1 MKIKV
6 TERGLFGADGEIAVG
21 TEFTVKEMP
30 KTWAAKAIQIGASAP
45 EGAELI
51 VNPAADTDTTG
62 KTKKRQGLEQQA
74 TELGLGFAP
83 EATDLELAEAIKA
96 ARGK

>member
-6 TERGLFGADGEIAVG
+6 TERGLFGANGEIAVG

-30 KTWAAKAIQIGASAP
+30 KTWAAKAIQIGAGVP
-45 EGAELI
+45 EGAELT
-51 VNPAADTDTTG
+51 VNPAADTGATG
-62 KTKKRQGLEQQA
+62 KTKKRQALEQQA
-74 TELGLGFAP
+74 ADLGLGFAP
-83 EATDLELAEAIKA
+83 EATDLELAEAIKS